1 MEFFLARLS
10 EEVEGGNVLP
20 LWMLHADPMR
30 WHSGPPDAPVCG
42 LHQINGNLTLDLYA
56 YPQVGLLPICC
67 EAAGYNFLGSRC
79 LHIQY
84 PITAIK
90 GGNEGRKMAM
100 LRKADL
106 QVHLTLYSIYYIVY
120 II

>member
-56 YPQVGLLPICC
+56 YPQVGLLPICY
-67 EAAGYNFLGSRC
+67 EVDGYPFQITRG

-84 PITAIK
+84 PINGGEEW
-90 GGNEGRKMAM
+90 GGNDENDGRRTTGISFS
-100 LRKADL
+100 LP
-106 QVHLTLYSIYYIVY
+106 
-120 II
+120 